1 MTSKKHTK
9 KAVTLLTKIETLL
22 SDVFDEC
29 SKIEKSVEKSVEKN
43 VGVLLRSAEVS
54 IAAAKDYFAAPEL
67 PKVRRKTAKIA
78 GRVPRHRVAS
88 SRVKAP
94 VAKKRSIG
102 PVARH
107 A

>member
-1 MTSKKHTK
+1 MKSKKHTK

-29 SKIEKSVEKSVEKN
+29 SKIEKSVEKN

-67 PKVRRKTAKIA
+67 PKVPKKIA
-78 GRVPRHRVAS
+78 RIPGRVPRHRVARS
-88 SRVKAP
+88 KAKAT

-102 PVARH
+102 PIARH

>member
-1 MTSKKHTK
+1 MKSKKHTK
-9 KAVTLLTKIETLL
+9 KAVTLLTRAETLL
-22 SDVFDEC
+22 SDVLDEC
-29 SKIEKSVEKSVEKN
+29 SEIEKSVEKN
-43 VGVLLRSAEVS
+43 VGVLLRSAEAS

-67 PKVRRKTAKIA
+67 PKVRGKAAKIA
-78 GRVPRHRVAS
+78 GRVPRHRVAR

-102 PVARH
+102 PIARH